1 MILIKVLKKEVRFY
15 LYLNSAQETQ
25 DHNTIEKLHQEFH
38 QLSKRKRERKRV
50 GERERM
56 RV

>member
-50 GERERM
+50 GERERE
-56 RV
+56 